1 MNYKKTE
8 IYQIS
13 INVSM
18 ATIAEQVLT
27 ELCNSTEQS
36 GEGPGRPG
44 GITRSVT
51 ATQES
56 IRKSALGGKGVKR
69 KLNVKNI
76 DTKYEAVMAVERG
89 EKSKSQIAKEFGVP
103 ANTLSTW
110 LKNKESIL
118 NAFTQFDPKRKNTR
132 TGSFNNVETATLK
145 WFKGA
150 RDQNIPISGPML
162 VTKAEEFAQ
171 KLDVTGFKASSGCSN
186 MAPDDIQ

>member
-27 ELCNSTEQS
+27 ELCSSTEQS

-51 ATQES
+51 ATQQS

-118 NAFTQFDPKRKNTR
+118 NLTRKEKTQELVVST
-132 TGSFNNVETATLK
+132 TLK
-145 WFKGA
+145 
-150 RDQNIPISGPML
+150 QQL
-162 VTKAEEFAQ
+162 
-171 KLDVTGFKASSGCSN
+171 
-186 MAPDDIQ
+186 